1 MSNDFAAPSAIQGR
15 CIGDYVLQ
23 DSIGQGACAKVYLAW
38 HELTGTEVVVKAIS
52 LKGFPRYHREVY
64 SLQNLNHPNI
74 TKLFEVITTPDKL
87 YLVMEH
93 VRGGDLREH
102 LENHGPLSERQ
113 ARAAFR
119 QVVSAL
125 RYCHQRG
132 IAHRDL
138 KPDNILLDE
147 DGTWKLADFG
157 FSRKVSD
164 DCKLSTF
171 CGTFHYLAPELLQR
185 EPYDGRRADVWSLGV
200 TLYRTVTGTV
210 PFHADSFAKM
220 RDQVLAGQFEVPPF
234 MTRKGKHFLRTLLTV
249 DPSQRPTLDEVMQHP
264 WLNVGREELR
274 PYSEP
279 PGGDLDP
286 QVLETMQSLGFE
298 PDQIER
304 SARERRFDRVMGT
317 YRILKQMETRMPGL
331 RVKVRPYRSP
341 DSSDISSSYE
351 AAPPSDGGTG
361 EASQPSDGG
370 TEEVSQPSD
379 GGTGEASQ
387 PSDGGTEEVSQPS
400 DGGTEEVS
408 QPSDGE
414 TEEGSQPSDGET
426 EDASQPSD
434 GGLKNLPCPHTTC
447 G

>member
-1 MSNDFAAPSAIQGR
+1 MSNDFAAPSAVQGR

-210 PFHADSFAKM
+210 PFHADSLAKM

-234 MTRKGKHFLRTLLTV
+234 MTRKGKHFLRMLLTV

-264 WLNVGREELR
+264 WLSVGREELR

-341 DSSDISSSYE
+341 DSSDLSSSYE

-370 TEEVSQPSD
+370 AESASQPSD

-387 PSDGGTEEVSQPS
+387 PSDGG
-400 DGGTEEVS
+400 D
-408 QPSDGE
+408 
-414 TEEGSQPSDGET
+414 
-426 EDASQPSD
+426 
-434 GGLKNLPCPHTTC
+434 
-447 G
+447 